1 MGNSQYKVNNPR
13 MIAPPY
19 NSILAWIELFWQLF
33 CAIVGMIVLIDV
45 WNTNAGLLFAI
56 LLFGFV
62 LNLFFFMFSV
72 FYDGYRV
79 KHLKDINGKTQ
90 TKHEHIMYWVLW
102 LGDQPHFFINMII
115 YAFVLI
121 FFGVWLGTQNGFIS
135 YQPLA
140 LVPTSQQI
148 TNMVIHKFFA
158 FIIVLIAGVNWGF
171 GFRSER
177 YAMYEMVKEMKK
189 GEGTPTEQGT
199 SKFFGVRSF

>member
-1 MGNSQYKVNNPR
+1 MGNTQYKVKSPR
-13 MIAPPY
+13 MFAPPY
-19 NSILAWIELFWQLF
+19 NSILAWFELLWQLF
-33 CAIVGMIVLIDV
+33 CAVVGMIVLIDV
-45 WNTNAGLLFAI
+45 WNTNAGLLLAI

-62 LNLFFFMFSV
+62 LNLL
-72 FYDGYRV
+72 FYLWSLFWDGYRV
-79 KHLKDINGKTQ
+79 KQLSEIKDK
-90 TKHEHIMYWVLW
+90 KPHEHIMYWVLW
-102 LGDQPHFFINMII
+102 LGDQPHFFINMVI

-121 FFGVWLGTQNGFIS
+121 FFGLWLGTQNGLIS

-177 YAMYEMVKEMKK
+177 FALYEIVKAMKTEPS
-189 GEGTPTEQGT
+189 GEITT
-199 SKFFGVRSF
+199 SKYGIKY